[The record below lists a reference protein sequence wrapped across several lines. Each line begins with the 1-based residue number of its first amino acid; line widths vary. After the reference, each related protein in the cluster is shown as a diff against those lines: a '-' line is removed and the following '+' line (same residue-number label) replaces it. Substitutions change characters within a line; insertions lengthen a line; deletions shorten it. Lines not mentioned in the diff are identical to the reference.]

1 MDFHWPDNQK
11 ALRDGWTLTQS
22 AADTYAAPSDIPA
35 TLAPIEA
42 PVPGTVAKALQ
53 QAGRFDPARPEPL
66 DSFDFWYRTT
76 LCETPGPAT
85 LQFDGLATVAEIF
98 LNGEKIATSESM
110 YAPLSLPVTLT
121 GSDELAIAFRALKPR
136 LARKGPRAR
145 WRPQMMSEQGL
156 RLFRTTT
163 LGYMPGWCPEVH
175 AVGPWRPVRII
186 RPAASSLAD
195 VKMTA
200 TLAENGHGLLSV
212 SLEGAAPQ
220 GLKLLCEGHEASFEP
235 SGKGRST
242 ASLTLPAIKPWWPA
256 THGEPS
262 LYDVSL
268 SLDGE
273 VRHLTRT
280 GFRTVALDRGADG
293 KDFALLVN
301 GTRIFCRGAVWTNAD
316 IVGLP
321 GDRAAYEPWLKL
333 AAEAGMNMIRIG
345 GTMAYESPDFFA
357 LCDELG
363 LLVWQDFMF
372 ANFDYP
378 AKDEAF
384 IDLVRAEV
392 GTFLQAT
399 AHSPS
404 LAILSGG
411 SEMYQQGA
419 MLGLPES
426 TWKTALT
433 TEILPALCTTHRP
446 DAAYVENSPS
456 GGAQPFFVNEGVGH
470 YYGVGAYCRPLD
482 DARRASVRFASE
494 CLAFAHVP
502 QQRTLDAHL
511 PVAALHHPDWKARVP
526 RDRGASWDFEDIRE
540 HYLGLLY
547 GEDPV
552 RLRRENPARFL
563 DLSRAVTGEVA
574 IETFSEWRRNG
585 STCNGALIWT
595 LQDLLPG
602 PGWGLI
608 DATGTPKPVWHALKR
623 VLKPVNVVLT
633 DEGVNGLSLHAI
645 NETAQALDIRIEV
658 STLRDGRQPV
668 VSGARDLHIEAR
680 QTIEVACTD
689 LFGAFFDTNYA
700 YRFGTPSH
708 DVVIAQLII
717 DGETVAEAFHFPL
730 GRSRALHAGKL
741 SAALRQDENSW
752 VILLEADTFQQSV
765 HVNVEGFSAA
775 EDWFHLPPNRV
786 KVIALQRH
794 DETPDNAQPTG
805 EIRSLS
811 GAVTHF

>member
-11 ALRDGWTLTQS
+11 TLDDGWTLTQS
-22 AADTYAAPSDIPA
+22 EADAYAVPSDIPA
-35 TLAPIEA
+35 MLAPLPA
-42 PVPGTVAKALQ
+42 PVPGAVAKALQ
-53 QAGRFDPARPEPL
+53 QAGRFDAARPDPL
-66 DSFDFWYRTT
+66 DGFDFWYRTT
-76 LCETPGPAT
+76 LNETPGPAT

-98 LNGEKIATSESM
+98 LNGVKIATSESM

-175 AVGPWRPVRII
+175 AVGPWRPVRLI
-186 RPAASSLAD
+186 RPDAASLTD
-195 VKMTA
+195 LDITA
-200 TLAENGHGLLSV
+200 TLDENGVGRLIV

-220 GLKLLCEGHEASFEP
+220 GLKLLCEGHEASFEL
-235 SGKGRST
+235 SGEGRST
-242 ASLTLPAIKPWWPA
+242 AILNLPAVKPWWPA
-256 THGEPS
+256 THGEPA

-268 SLDGE
+268 SLNGKTTP
-273 VRHLTRT
+273 LART
-280 GFRTVALDRGADG
+280 GFRTITADRGVDG

-301 GTRIFCRGAVWTNAD
+301 GVRIFCRGAVWTNAD

-384 IDLVRAEV
+384 IGLVRAEV
-392 GTFLQAT
+392 DAFLQAT
-399 AHSPS
+399 AASPS

-419 MLGLPES
+419 MLGLSES
-426 TWKTALT
+426 IWKTALT
-433 TEILPALCTTHRP
+433 TQILPALCAKQRP
-446 DAAYVENSPS
+446 DAVYVENSPS

-502 QQRTLDAHL
+502 QQKTLDTHL
-511 PVAALHHPDWKARVP
+511 PVAALHHPEWKARVP

-552 RLRRENPARFL
+552 RLRRENPARYL

-574 IETFSEWRRNG
+574 IETFSEWRRSG
-585 STCNGALIWT
+585 STCNGALLWT

-608 DATGTPKPVWHALKR
+608 DATGAPKPVWHALKR
-623 VLKPVNVVLT
+623 VLKPVSVALT

-645 NETAQALDIRIEV
+645 NETPQALDVRIEI
-658 STLRDGRQPV
+658 SALRDGRQPV

-680 QTIEVACTD
+680 QTIEIPCTD

-700 YRFGTPSH
+700 YRFGPPSH
-708 DVVIAQLII
+708 EVVVVRLVL
-717 DGETVAEAFHFPL
+717 GEETMAEAFHFPL
-730 GRSRALHAGKL
+730 GRSQALYPGKIA
-741 SAALRQDENSW
+741 AALQQNETGWSL
-752 VILLEADTFQQSV
+752 LLEADTFQQSV
-765 HVNVEGFSAA
+765 QILVDGFSASQ
-775 EDWFHLPPNRV
+775 DWFHLSPNAV
-786 KVIALQRH
+786 KVIALHRL
-794 DETPDNAQPTG
+794 DGTANDARPSG
-805 EIRSLS
+805 EVRSLS
-811 GAVTHF
+811 GSATHF